1 LVICVHNC
9 QLPRVFFIIHK
20 ITVTNLIVV
29 NDSASSSPRSNMTCL
44 ACYLRGVTCDA
55 LCLLPLSPLTG
66 STLLREAGWALRS
79 QILLQTS
86 RCSATVVYNCRTGQ
100 PVALSHMNP
109 PASAPPPLA
118 TVVAH
123 LMSRYDMWASSK
135 TQTEKRGTQSSN
147 VDRNFAHSGGVG
159 RRHGLVAAK
168 HKNATPLKKGRYTI
182 LVLGCIVTLDLDWTR
197 DSSLPRHPRPESKPS
212 TNNTHFRFIY

>member
-1 LVICVHNC
+1 
-9 QLPRVFFIIHK
+9 
-20 ITVTNLIVV
+20 
-29 NDSASSSPRSNMTCL
+29 MTCL
-44 ACYLRGVTCDA
+44 ACYLRGVTCDV

-66 STLLREAGWALRS
+66 STLLKEAGRALRA
-79 QILLQTS
+79 QILLQTP

-100 PVALSHMNP
+100 PVALSHMHP
-109 PASAPPPLA
+109 PAPAPPPLT

-123 LMSRYDMWASSK
+123 LMSRYDSGP
-135 TQTEKRGTQSSN
+135 RRRPQSSN

-159 RRHGLVAAK
+159 RRRGLVAAK
-168 HKNATPLKKGRYTI
+168 HNATPLKEGRYTI
-182 LVLGCIVTLDLDWTR
+182 PVLGCIVTLDLDWTL